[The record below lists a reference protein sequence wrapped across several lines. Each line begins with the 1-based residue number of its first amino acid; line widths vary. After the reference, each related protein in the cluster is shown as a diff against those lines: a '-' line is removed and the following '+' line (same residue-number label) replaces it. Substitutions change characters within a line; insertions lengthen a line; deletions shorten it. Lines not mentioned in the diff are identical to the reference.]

1 MAQGGIPGIAVGM
14 AGAAALLIYAGF
26 QGVDPLTALRDV
38 ATGKPKGL
46 AEKAAARTALYE
58 GVGVEGGSGGGVA
71 QASLAGVSGPHP
83 EFVNAAAGH
92 AHEVYSQLKRWQP
105 GYSDCSS
112 FVAKSMRAAGI
123 DVDNKNT
130 TGFMAWPY
138 LKRISKSEIGRGDL
152 LINHTHMA
160 IALDGQR
167 AIGQQNKNRNVATGS
182 FEAIMMNTGPWS
194 AYRYVGPGGERSAAV

>member
-1 MAQGGIPGIAVGM
+1 MAARTGVPGLAVALTAGG
-14 AGAAALLIYAGF
+14 ALLIFAGIR
-26 QGVDPLTALRDV
+26 GISPLTALREV
-38 ATGKPKGL
+38 SSGQTEPL
-46 AEKAAARTALYE
+46 AVPTRLDDS
-58 GVGVEGGSGGGVA
+58 VGGGIVY
-71 QASLAGVSGPHP
+71 SSDSSAGAAGAHP
-83 EFVNAAAGH
+83 EIADATARFKGDK
-92 AHEVYSQLKRWQP
+92 YSQAYRNRI

-130 TGFMAWPY
+130 TAFMAWPY

-160 IALDGQR
+160 VALDGQR

-194 AYRYVGPGGERSAAV
+194 AYRYVGPGGERSAAA